1 MGRQRNRR
9 IFAGFYRRYDG
20 RYIYVVAVVPDADTD
35 EKVVIFH
42 YGTEA
47 CGCKYYTMTKNSFC
61 EQVEV
66 NREWVDKFTRQ
77 PQVKITD
84 THISNLEEAGFPGP
98 IRKKQ
103 PKDAEEHGMNRG
115 SADYINKKFI
125 SELAAAL
132 KARDDSD
139 GVCRLSKN

>member
-1 MGRQRNRR
+1 MDRQRNRR

-20 RYIYVVAVVPDADTD
+20 KYIYVVAVVSDADTD

-47 CGCKYYTMTKNSFC
+47 CSSKYYTMTKKSFC
-61 EQVEV
+61 GQVEV
-66 NREWVDKFTRQ
+66 NGEWVDKFTRQ

-103 PKDAEEHGMNRG
+103 SKDAEELLYENRT
-115 SADYINKKFI
+115 YRRT
-125 SELAAAL
+125 ETYT
-132 KARDDSD
+132 DDAKDICKNYKSD
-139 GVCRLSKN
+139 VRK

>member
-1 MGRQRNRR
+1 M
-9 IFAGFYRRYDG
+9 
-20 RYIYVVAVVPDADTD
+20 
-35 EKVVIFH
+35 IFH

-47 CGCKYYTMTKNSFC
+47 CGSKYYKMTKKSFC

-66 NREWVDKFTRQ
+66 NGEWVDKFTRQ

-103 PKDAEEHGMNRG
+103 SKDAEELLYENRTYRR
-115 SADYINKKFI
+115 ADYINKKFI

-132 KARDDSD
+132 KTRDDSN
-139 GVCRLSKN
+139 GVCRLSKK